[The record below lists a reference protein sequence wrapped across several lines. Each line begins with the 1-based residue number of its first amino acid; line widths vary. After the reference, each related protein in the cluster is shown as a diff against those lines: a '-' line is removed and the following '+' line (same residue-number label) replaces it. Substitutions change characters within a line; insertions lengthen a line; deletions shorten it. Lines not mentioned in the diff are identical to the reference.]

1 MFENINKLLIKS
13 TEVYFLNFLY
23 KQKLLKDKEYE
34 HLKKIL

>member
-1 MFENINKLLIKS
+1 MEEKINKVLIKS
-13 TEVYFLNFLY
+13 TEMYLLNFLY